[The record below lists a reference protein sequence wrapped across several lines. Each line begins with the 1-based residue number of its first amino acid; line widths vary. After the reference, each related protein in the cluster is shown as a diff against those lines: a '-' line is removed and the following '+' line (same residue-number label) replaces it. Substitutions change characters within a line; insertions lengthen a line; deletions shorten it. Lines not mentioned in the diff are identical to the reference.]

1 MKEKKQESA
10 KSFVF
15 EIIKMFLLALV
26 IILPI
31 RIFLFQPFIVR
42 GASMEPNFHGS
53 EYVIVNEIG
62 YKNIELLN
70 GKFKVEPR
78 KEFNRQEIVVFR
90 APTKKKEFYIKRI
103 IGLPGE
109 TVEVN
114 NGVVKIYNIENPS
127 GKILDE
133 SSYLPKGRITTGNMK
148 ISLKENEYFVLG
160 DNRNASSDSRSF
172 GPINKSAV
180 VGRVLLRVFPFS
192 KAQVF

>member
-78 KEFNRQEIVVFR
+78 KEFNRQEIVVFK

-133 SSYLPKGRITTGNMK
+133 SSYLP
-148 ISLKENEYFVLG
+148 
-160 DNRNASSDSRSF
+160 
-172 GPINKSAV
+172 
-180 VGRVLLRVFPFS
+180 
-192 KAQVF
+192 

>member
-78 KEFNRQEIVVFR
+78 KEFNRQEIVVFK